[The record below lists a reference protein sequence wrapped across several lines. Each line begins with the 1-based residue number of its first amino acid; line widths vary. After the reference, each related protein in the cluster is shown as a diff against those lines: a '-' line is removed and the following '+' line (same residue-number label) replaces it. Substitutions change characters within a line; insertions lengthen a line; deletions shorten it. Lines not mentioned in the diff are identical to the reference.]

1 MCSVC
6 KMPRMSILGDFVFT
20 RVTYLYAFG
29 TYLEANLMCVSIA
42 CMINSI
48 T

>member
-6 KMPRMSILGDFVFT
+6 KMPRMSILGDFVF
-20 RVTYLYAFG
+20 VQGSYLYAFS
-29 TYLEANLMCVSIA
+29 TYLGANLMCVSIA